1 MPDDFVEAGPQILIP
16 KVSGVALTEQ
26 DEDENDGES
35 GEEKGEY
42 REEKSEYGDEE
53 EGETIA
59 LNKSIDFSHALV

>member
-16 KVSGVALTEQ
+16 QVPGVALTEQ
-26 DEDENDGES
+26 NEEENDD
-35 GEEKGEY
+35 EKGV
-42 REEKSEYGDEE
+42 YG

>member
-1 MPDDFVEAGPQILIP
+1 M
-16 KVSGVALTEQ
+16 TEQ
-26 DEDENDGES
+26 NEDENDDEY

-42 REEKSEYGDEE
+42 GEEKSEYDEGE

>member
-16 KVSGVALTEQ
+16 QVPGVALTEQ
-26 DEDENDGES
+26 NEEENDD
-35 GEEKGEY
+35 EKGEY
-42 REEKSEYGDEE
+42 GEEE

>member
-16 KVSGVALTEQ
+16 QVPGVALTEQ
-26 DEDENDGES
+26 NEEENDD
-35 GEEKGEY
+35 
-42 REEKSEYGDEE
+42 EKSEYGEEE